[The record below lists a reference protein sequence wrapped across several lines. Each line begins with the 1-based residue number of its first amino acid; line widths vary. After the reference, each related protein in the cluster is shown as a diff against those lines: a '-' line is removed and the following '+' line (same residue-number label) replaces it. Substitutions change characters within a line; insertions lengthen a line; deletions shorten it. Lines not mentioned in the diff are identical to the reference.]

1 MATHPRQV
9 RDLPDD
15 LRAILQALPT
25 KADFEALPSKT
36 DIETLIQR
44 VEEAHARD
52 IQEIRKEMQTIS
64 ERVDAGESSISAL
77 TQRVKDLEQSRETQA
92 ATAVDL
98 QLHLED
104 LEDRSRRNNLRL
116 RGIPEATGAEDLE
129 ATVLAILQGVL
140 DTPQTSTELDRV
152 HRTLGPRPSDPDRP
166 RDVLCRVHRYTQKD
180 LVLRKAWERGEVMF
194 DGAEIKI
201 LPDLSRAT
209 LQRRAMLKPIL
220 ELARGLGC
228 TYRWGYPLAVTFRN
242 STASFTLRTPSELSA
257 LFTFLGSE
265 PIEAPNWLTLVPRFA
280 RRPGLSAQR
289 HPPPRQQRSRRRSRA
304 PSNEGTRES

>member
-1 MATHPRQV
+1 MQTHKRYKTRASVSNTLNSTPRSSIRSYFRDSQRSSPGAIVSAPRAHNSTEAVLQSTPASPPTTSARYSEVTGDVHSDMATHPRQV

-52 IQEIRKEMQTIS
+52 IQEIREEMQTIS

-140 DTPQTSTELDRV
+140 DTPQTSIELDRV

-228 TYRWGYPLAVTFRN
+228 TYR
-242 STASFTLRTPSELSA
+242 
-257 LFTFLGSE
+257 
-265 PIEAPNWLTLVPRFA
+265 
-280 RRPGLSAQR
+280 
-289 HPPPRQQRSRRRSRA
+289 
-304 PSNEGTRES
+304 